1 MLSPALPLPRIVG
14 GGHVDALVDADL
26 QTSLDLPLAPD
37 GSATLELAYDKP
49 VSVQSLR
56 VFVQDAQPPFSPPR
70 YRAHLEALLDGSWQ
84 KVGDVTLSAVTSTM
98 AFKPTEA
105 ARFRLVVTVN
115 SVPSADNFLGSV
127 KGAEV
132 TPLFPSAGPVTT
144 VSIGEL
150 RFLPGPVV
158 HQSEAKAGFATA
170 SDYAVL
176 DTPVASE
183 GIASA
188 QVLNLT
194 PLIKADGTLDWTPPK
209 GTNWRVIRFGWSLTG
224 KSNHPAT
231 PEATGLEVDKYDT
244 GAVER
249 YMRHYLSMYRDAVGP
264 ELMGDQ
270 GIRALLTDSIEVG
283 ASNWTPRLLE
293 EFHER
298 RGYDPLPW
306 LPTLTGVVVGSTVQS
321 DRFLNDF
328 RQTLADLM
336 AQAHY
341 GTIARVAHDYHL
353 KVYGES
359 LEAGRP
365 VLGDDMAMRSYT
377 DVPMAALWAWS
388 QGGRARSGYI
398 GDMRG
403 AASVAHFY
411 GQNLVAAES
420 MTSAYSPWAFAP
432 ADLKPV
438 VDLEFASGV
447 NRPIIHTSVHQPE
460 DTKLPGLSLGIFGQY
475 FNRHESWADMARP
488 WVDYIAR
495 SSFLLQQGRF
505 AADIAVFNGE
515 DTPVTTAFSAG
526 IPAGLPQHFGYDFLN
541 ADMLAALKADGAG
554 EAVSPGGARYRAILL
569 GGTSRYMTLSSLRR
583 LKSLVAAGVPVIG
596 EKPIRS
602 PSLADEPSDF
612 LREVDALWT
621 SPQVI
626 ASSDVETAMVA
637 LGIAPDWQ
645 ILTPT
650 GSGLQFVHRILP
662 DADIYFVSN
671 PEDKEVNADLALRVT
686 GVAPQI
692 WNPRD
697 GSVKLIAGRTEGAK
711 TVVKLSLGGHD
722 SRFIV
727 FSRAAERPA
736 EQQSEGH
743 GEQGFQIATPWQV
756 SFAGLAA
763 PAPLSMTRLTGLER
777 SADKAVRY
785 FSGTISYKN
794 SFKLP
799 LGYKPGTSL
808 LIDLG
813 GYGDVAEVLVNGK
826 SAGTVWFGGIACKSA
841 DLSTGG

>member
-1 MLSPALPLPRIVG
+1 
-14 GGHVDALVDADL
+14 
-26 QTSLDLPLAPD
+26 
-37 GSATLELAYDKP
+37 
-49 VSVQSLR
+49 
-56 VFVQDAQPPFSPPR
+56 
-70 YRAHLEALLDGSWQ
+70 
-84 KVGDVTLSAVTSTM
+84 
-98 AFKPTEA
+98 
-105 ARFRLVVTVN
+105 
-115 SVPSADNFLGSV
+115 
-127 KGAEV
+127 
-132 TPLFPSAGPVTT
+132 
-144 VSIGEL
+144 
-150 RFLPGPVV
+150 
-158 HQSEAKAGFATA
+158 
-170 SDYAVL
+170 
-176 DTPVASE
+176 
-183 GIASA
+183 
-188 QVLNLT
+188 
-194 PLIKADGTLDWTPPK
+194 
-209 GTNWRVIRFGWSLTG
+209 
-224 KSNHPAT
+224 
-231 PEATGLEVDKYDT
+231 
-244 GAVER
+244 
-249 YMRHYLSMYRDAVGP
+249 
-264 ELMGDQ
+264 
-270 GIRALLTDSIEVG
+270 
-283 ASNWTPRLLE
+283 
-293 EFHER
+293 
-298 RGYDPLPW
+298 
-306 LPTLTGVVVGSTVQS
+306 
-321 DRFLNDF
+321 
-328 RQTLADLM
+328 
-336 AQAHY
+336 
-341 GTIARVAHDYHL
+341 
-353 KVYGES
+353 
-359 LEAGRP
+359 
-365 VLGDDMAMRSYT
+365 
-377 DVPMAALWAWS
+377 
-388 QGGRARSGYI
+388 
-398 GDMRG
+398 
-403 AASVAHFY
+403 
-411 GQNLVAAES
+411 
-420 MTSAYSPWAFAP
+420 
-432 ADLKPV
+432 
-438 VDLEFASGV
+438 
-447 NRPIIHTSVHQPE
+447 
-460 DTKLPGLSLGIFGQY
+460 
-475 FNRHESWADMARP
+475 
-488 WVDYIAR
+488 
-495 SSFLLQQGRF
+495 
-505 AADIAVFNGE
+505 
-515 DTPVTTAFSAG
+515 VTTAFSAG